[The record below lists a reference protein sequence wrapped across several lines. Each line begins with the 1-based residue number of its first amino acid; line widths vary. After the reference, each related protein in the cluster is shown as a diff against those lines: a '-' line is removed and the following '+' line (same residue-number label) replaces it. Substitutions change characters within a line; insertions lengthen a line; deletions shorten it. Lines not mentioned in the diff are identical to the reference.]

1 LAVIRIDTPSAD
13 LSLTFA
19 HYHQQHFA
27 AIVYKMAYSD
37 SKNPFCIDDKDDF
50 AFSQPIGK
58 GYQSSGSKNPF
69 MDEDQDEFENRP
81 LSRYEQLQQKKERSM
96 NNQLDSTQ
104 RALSSIYES
113 EQMGV
118 ATAEVN
124 IYQLRESLNTVT
136 RL

>member
-1 LAVIRIDTPSAD
+1 
-13 LSLTFA
+13 
-19 HYHQQHFA
+19 
-27 AIVYKMAYSD
+27 MAYSD

-124 IYQLRESLNTVT
+124 IYQLRESLNTVIT
-136 RL
+136 NRF